1 MSVLPAKRGW
11 KTPLCLP
18 QGLQGRLCC
27 VAEHWAGLS
36 ARECINNANRQTK
49 KQSPALPFQQQV
61 EIKPPAFLVAELLQ
75 FIIHEGHAAWLLLCC
90 VAAPSAPIPPGYFP
104 PCCAAWVAP
113 IHAAPGSHTDAL
125 AARNPPARRGLGP
138 SSGITPG
145 WCLMPGLT
153 SRAQKAL
160 GP

>member
-11 KTPLCLP
+11 KTLLCLP
-18 QGLQGRLCC
+18 QGLQGWLCC

-75 FIIHEGHAAWLLLCC
+75 FIIHEGARPGCSSAVWLLHRPQSRRDLSLP
-90 VAAPSAPIPPGYFP
+90 AAPLGWLPSMQLLGHTRMLRQPEILLHTEDSAQ
-104 PCCAAWVAP
+104 
-113 IHAAPGSHTDAL
+113 AL
-125 AARNPPARRGLGP
+125 ESLLDGV
-138 SSGITPG
+138 
-145 WCLMPGLT
+145 
-153 SRAQKAL
+153 
-160 GP
+160 